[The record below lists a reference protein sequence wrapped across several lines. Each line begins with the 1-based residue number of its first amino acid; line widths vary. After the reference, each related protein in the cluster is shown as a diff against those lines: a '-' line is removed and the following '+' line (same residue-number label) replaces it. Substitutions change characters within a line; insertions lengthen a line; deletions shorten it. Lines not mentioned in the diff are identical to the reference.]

1 MRSAEPGLQCEV
13 YREAA
18 LPAPVVRVAA
28 RELGRLRKMQ
38 PQMPDF
44 PILQTYLVS
53 TVLCKEMGPV

>member
-1 MRSAEPGLQCEV
+1 MRSAQPGLQCEV

-28 RELGRLRKMQ
+28 RDLGRLRKMQ

-44 PILQTYLVS
+44 PMLQTYLVS
-53 TVLCKEMGPV
+53 RA